1 MKKTTIVTSI
11 ALILVISL
19 SFMVSGQN
27 TNLPRAEVLLSS
39 GDNPTINKEPK
50 GDLYYQ
56 LLVTILYPYVQKA
69 IDNFYGEYMTYL
81 PGEAPYGYELIKIE
95 KTPELNYSFTV
106 VIEVQPY
113 VGPHL
118 SVGRDRITF
127 SIDLDGVKVKNFEH
141 LESYELP
148 PNYQSIIKKK
158 LPN

>member
-1 MKKTTIVTSI
+1 MKKALVASI
-11 ALILVISL
+11 ALILVLSL
-19 SFMVSGQN
+19 SSMVTRQN
-27 TNLPRAEVLLSS
+27 TNLPIVDSILCS

-69 IDNFYGEYMTYL
+69 IDDFYGEYMTYL
-81 PGEAPYGYELIKIE
+81 PGEAPYGYEFIQIV

-106 VIEVQPY
+106 VLEVQPY

-127 SIDLDGVKVKNFEH
+127 SIDLDGVKVKKFEH

-158 LPN
+158 LPK

>member
-1 MKKTTIVTSI
+1 MKKTIIVASI
-11 ALILVISL
+11 VLIFVLSL
-19 SFMVSGQN
+19 SSVVSGQN

-39 GDNPTINKEPK
+39 GDNPTINKESK

-69 IDNFYGEYMTYL
+69 TDNYYDEYLTYL
-81 PGEAPYGYELIKIE
+81 PGEAPYGYRFIKIE
-95 KTPELNYSFTV
+95 KTPEQNYSFTV
-106 VIEVQPY
+106 VLVVEPY

-127 SIDLDGVKVKNFEH
+127 SIDLDGVKAKKFEH

-158 LPN
+158 LPK

>member
-1 MKKTTIVTSI
+1 MKKALVASI
-11 ALILVISL
+11 ALILVLSL
-19 SFMVSGQN
+19 SSMVTRQN
-27 TNLPRAEVLLSS
+27 TNLPIVDSILCS

-69 IDNFYGEYMTYL
+69 IDDFYGEYMTYL
-81 PGEAPYGYELIKIE
+81 PGEAPYGYEFIQIV

-106 VIEVQPY
+106 VLEVQPY

-127 SIDLDGVKVKNFEH
+127 SIDLDGVKVKKFEH